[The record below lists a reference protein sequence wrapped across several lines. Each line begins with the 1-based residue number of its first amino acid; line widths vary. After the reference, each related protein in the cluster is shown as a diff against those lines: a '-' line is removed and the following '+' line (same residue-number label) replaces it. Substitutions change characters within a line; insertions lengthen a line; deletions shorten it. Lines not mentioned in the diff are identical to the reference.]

1 MKKILITGANGLLGK
16 ELVKQ
21 LLAKD
26 YFVIGISKGPMRFTV
41 DSPLFKYYS
50 VDITD
55 DFYLHDLLFEE
66 KPGIVIHTAAMTQV
80 DECET
85 REEEC
90 LEINYHGTMNVL
102 VGAEMHSSFII
113 HLSTDFVFDGVKG
126 MYAEDDERNPVNWY
140 GHCKLLAEN
149 LMEDAEIP
157 CAIVRTCLVYGK
169 KTEGGRDNIITWVKD
184 KLSAGEKIKV
194 VDDQWRTPTYIGDL
208 AKGIISIAEKKAQ
221 GIFHIS
227 GKDLLTPYQ
236 MAVETARY
244 LGLDESLIEKVNA
257 DTFSQPAKR
266 PLKTGFVIDKA
277 KSELDYEP
285 LSFIEGI
292 KKVFNYSS

>member
-1 MKKILITGANGLLGK
+1 MEKVLITGANGLLGQ

-21 LLAKD
+21 LLAKN
-26 YFVIGISKGPMRFTV
+26 YFVIGVSKGAMRFTV
-41 DSPLFKYYS
+41 DSPLFKYYP

-55 DFYLHDLLFEE
+55 DFYLHDLMFEE
-66 KPGIVIHTAAMTQV
+66 KPEIVVHTAAMTQV

-85 REEEC
+85 KEDAC

-113 HLSTDFVFDGVKG
+113 HVSTDFVFDGVKG
-126 MYAEDDERNPVNWY
+126 MYAEEDERNPVNWY

-157 CAIVRTCLVYGK
+157 SAIVRTCLVYGG
-169 KTEGGRDNIITWVKD
+169 KTEGGRDNIITWVKE
-184 KLSAGEKIKV
+184 KLEAGEKIKV

-208 AKGIISIAEKKAQ
+208 AKGIMRIAEKKAP

-236 MAVETARY
+236 MAIETARY
-244 LGLDESLIEKVNA
+244 LKLDETLIEKVNA
-257 DTFSQPAKR
+257 DTFTQSAKR
-266 PLKTGFVIDKA
+266 PAKTGFVIDKA
-277 KSELDYEP
+277 IRELNYEP
-285 LSFIEGI
+285 LSFIDGI
-292 KKVFNYSS
+292 KKTLG